1 MKTIQKKSIAAG
13 TMSRSGR
20 IAASIENDILNGRL
34 APGCCLKSVRELA
47 ENYGVSKNVVC
58 CAMDVLEQKNLIIR
72 LPRKGFIVKAKAQQE
87 GMIDVL
93 LFAMDREPGKSAF
106 VREMLRLPQTPGT
119 DARINFTIRLAC
131 SQSEHSNA
139 RLEEELLRLE
149 KFGYPDCVI
158 IIPIGFTRRE
168 MEMCLKLPYPV
179 IFLGEFDDR
188 GSYPDLKYRQVYP
201 ESDTSAFV
209 AEYAAKKGYRSMV
222 KVIPEFACDAQYV
235 MESNRNLRTAA
246 ERAGLAYSELLIP
259 GRNQKEADL
268 LMPYILER
276 EKSRIQ
282 AADLLYSSW
291 MAFPKM
297 NFPHPELLNHFANPG
312 TGVPWIRLDY
322 TPLFEQLVKEIRN
335 CRKTLTK
342 SVIRKVQV
350 RCIGIDSVPPGIE
363 II

>member
-1 MKTIQKKSIAAG
+1 
-13 TMSRSGR
+13 
-20 IAASIENDILNGRL
+20 
-34 APGCCLKSVRELA
+34 
-47 ENYGVSKNVVC
+47 
-58 CAMDVLEQKNLIIR
+58 
-72 LPRKGFIVKAKAQQE
+72 
-87 GMIDVL
+87 
-93 LFAMDREPGKSAF
+93 
-106 VREMLRLPQTPGT
+106 
-119 DARINFTIRLAC
+119 
-131 SQSEHSNA
+131 
-139 RLEEELLRLE
+139 
-149 KFGYPDCVI
+149 
-158 IIPIGFTRRE
+158 
-168 MEMCLKLPYPV
+168 
-179 IFLGEFDDR
+179 
-188 GSYPDLKYRQVYP
+188 
-201 ESDTSAFV
+201 
-209 AEYAAKKGYRSMV
+209 MV
-222 KVIPEFACDAQYV
+222 KVIPDFACDAQYV

-246 ERAGLAYSELLIP
+246 ERAGLSYSELLIP

-350 RCIGIDSVPPGIE
+350 PCIGIDSVPPDMMIV
-363 II
+363 